1 MNIGAV
7 AVVIPAHDE
16 EVLLPAAL
24 DAVAVAARHPDL
36 AAVRVVTVLV
46 ADSCQ
51 DRTAEV
57 ARRSGA
63 VVVRADCRNPGRAR
77 ALGVERALRELA
89 SPAATTWIAV
99 TDADSVVPSD
109 WLAHHSARAR
119 EGWQA
124 VVGTVALP
132 ATTAASLV
140 ASHTLGYEATRPT
153 DGSAWRHPHIH
164 GANLGLTAGAY
175 RAVGGFPPLDVG
187 EDRALVRALEASGH
201 RVLRTADCPV
211 LTSSRLRARARGG
224 FGDHLAALDPVMAEG
239 EIRSPG
245 PSGLLVRRPG

>member
-1 MNIGAV
+1 VNVGAV
-7 AVVIPAHDE
+7 AVVIPAHNE

-24 DAVAVAARHPDL
+24 DAVAVASRHPDIAPL
-36 AAVRVVTVLV
+36 RVVTVVV

-57 ARRSGA
+57 ARRAGA
-63 VVVRADCRNPGRAR
+63 VVVRTHCRNPGRAR
-77 ALGVERALRELA
+77 ALGADRALRELA
-89 SPAATTWIAV
+89 SLAASTWIAV

-132 ATTAASLV
+132 PTAAASLV
-140 ASHTLGYEATRPT
+140 ASHTIHYEATRPP
-153 DGSAWRHPHIH
+153 DGSAWHHPHIH
-164 GANLGLTAGAY
+164 GANLGLTADAY
-175 RAVGGFPPLDVG
+175 RAVGGFPHLDVG

-201 RVLRTADCPV
+201 RVLRTPDCPV
-211 LTSSRLRARARGG
+211 LTSARLRARVRGG
-224 FGDHLAALDPVMAEG
+224 FADHLAALGPVGTAE
-239 EIRSPG
+239 S
-245 PSGLLVRRPG
+245 RR